1 MANAEDKAPPSGTV
15 IKQLAWVVKEV
26 EMYGWQHLQPY
37 VGNVAGRAPLFLKE
51 KENNVVVVVAL
62 GILKGNNYNTPTQ
75 LNLRNNTS
83 TSSNTILNTPIT
95 IPKRKMVCSKM

>member
-62 GILKGNNYNTPTQ
+62 GNNYNTPTQ

>member
-1 MANAEDKAPPSGTV
+1 
-15 IKQLAWVVKEV
+15 
-26 EMYGWQHLQPY
+26 MYGWKHLQPY
-37 VGNVAGRAPLFLKE
+37 VGNVVGKAPLFLKE

-62 GILKGNNYNTPTQ
+62 DILRANNYSTPTQ